1 MPPLPRTLLA
11 LAWITLGFT
20 ACNKGG
26 TVVWP
31 ELSALDEKA
40 ERAEGLVEKH
50 DFKGMR
56 VLVPELQP
64 AAAKLVASAVP
75 ANAANPAAT
84 AELKDDLKDLAGR
97 LADVSKLSD
106 ADLETLLAGIHP
118 IVEQLM
124 QKSGM
129 PHVHEA
135 PKP

>member
-1 MPPLPRTLLA
+1 MG
-11 LAWITLGFT
+11 IT

-31 ELSALDEKA
+31 ELAALDEKA
-40 ERAEGLVEKH
+40 EKAEGLVEMH

-56 VLVPELQP
+56 AFVPELQP

-75 ANAANPAAT
+75 VNAANPAAT
-84 AELKDDLKDLAGR
+84 AELKDDLKDLTGR
-97 LADVSKLSD
+97 LADASNLSD

-124 QKSGM
+124 HQSGM

>member
-1 MPPLPRTLLA
+1 MPPPPRSLLA
-11 LAWITLGFT
+11 LAWIVMGLT
-20 ACNKGG
+20 ACQKSG

-40 ERAEGLVEKH
+40 EKAEGLVEKH

-56 VLVPELQP
+56 VLVLELQP

-84 AELKDDLKDLAGR
+84 AELKDDLKDLTGR
-97 LADVSKLSD
+97 LADVSTLSD